1 MIGWGGGEVR
11 LPLPRR
17 PLSTCN
23 LQPAT
28 CMSLQSQSGTQ
39 AVSQSVSQSV
49 DNGTERERGYMRE
62 MRACALVAFTR
73 HFTVL

>member
-39 AVSQSVSQSV
+39 AVSQSV
-49 DNGTERERGYMRE
+49 DNGTEREREGRGD
-62 MRACALVAFTR
+62 T
-73 HFTVL
+73 